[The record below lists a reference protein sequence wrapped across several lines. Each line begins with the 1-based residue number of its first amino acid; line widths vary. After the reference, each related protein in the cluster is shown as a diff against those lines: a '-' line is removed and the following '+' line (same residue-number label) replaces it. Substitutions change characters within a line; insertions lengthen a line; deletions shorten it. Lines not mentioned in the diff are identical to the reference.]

1 MDTIPTHRSP
11 IDRRQFLRWGGLA
24 AGAVA
29 LGPTLAACGQPTTTP
44 SGTGSTGATE
54 VVFACT
60 KLPGSISLQA
70 WVDEYNTSQ
79 GKYKVTVR
87 ELPPPGSNTEVH
99 QQIVQ
104 SLSRKDGSIDV
115 FSEDIIWISEFANAG
130 WTMKLDGKLDAA
142 NLQDSFPGVVSGCTY
157 KGSLSA
163 VPWFVDAGQ
172 LYYRNDLISRD
183 EVPTQ
188 WEQLAD
194 LASKLQSSGKV
205 DYGFLWQAKQA
216 EILVCDL
223 VEYVA
228 SAGGS
233 ILGDDSVTVNIAN
246 EPAINAV
253 QFMYDLINKYKVTP
267 KDVLSW
273 DEEPSRRPFT
283 SGQAAMLRQWSYVYG
298 VSQTE
303 DQSSVVG
310 KVGVAPLPAF
320 SGGKSAACLG
330 GFQLGVSDASK
341 NKDGALDFL
350 NWAMKP
356 ETQIGFAKNFGNAPI
371 RSSVYEDATFKQ
383 QQPAMSQ
390 LKAVFEGG
398 TPRPVTPKYPQVSLA
413 LQSSVSKAL
422 NSGDIAGE
430 LQKCA
435 AELQKIVTS

>member
-1 MDTIPTHRSP
+1 MATIGTTTSS
-11 IDRRQFLRWGGLA
+11 INRRQLLTWGGVA

-29 LGPTLAACGQPTTTP
+29 LGPALAGCGQPTTAS
-44 SGTGSTGATE
+44 SGTGSAGTSE

-60 KLPGSISLQA
+60 KLPGSVSLQA
-70 WVDEYNTSQ
+70 WVDGYNNSQ
-79 GKYKVTVR
+79 SKYHVTVR

-130 WTMKLDGKLDAA
+130 WTMKLDGKLDPAS
-142 NLQDSFPGVVSGCTY
+142 LTDSFPGVVSGCTF

-172 LYYRNDLISRD
+172 LYYRTDLITKD
-183 EVPTQ
+183 KVPTQ
-188 WEQLAD
+188 WDQLAD
-194 LASKLQSSGKV
+194 LASSLQASGKV

-233 ILGDDSVTVNIAN
+233 ILGDDSVTVHIAD
-246 EPAINAV
+246 EPAVNAV

-298 VSQTE
+298 VSQTK

-320 SGGKSAACLG
+320 AGGKSAACLG
-330 GFQLGVSDASK
+330 GFQLGVSESSK

-350 NWAMKP
+350 AWTMSP
-356 ETQIGFAKNFGNAPI
+356 ETQIGFAKTFGNAPI
-371 RSSVYEDATFKQ
+371 RSSVYEDATFKE
-383 QQPAMSQ
+383 QQPAMTA

-422 NSGDIAGE
+422 NSGDISGE
-430 LQKCA
+430 LKNCA
-435 AELQKIVTS
+435 AAIEKIVSS

>member
-1 MDTIPTHRSP
+1 MDFTAGGLS
-11 IDRRQFLRWGGLA
+11 RRRFLHLGGLA
-24 AGAVA
+24 VGATALVPVLAG
-29 LGPTLAACGQPTTTP
+29 CGQPESSTP
-44 SGTGSTGATE
+44 ATGSSGSKE

-60 KLPGSISLQA
+60 KLPGSISLQQ
-70 WVDEYNTSQ
+70 WVDGYNSGQ
-79 GKYKVTVR
+79 SNYHVTVR

-130 WTMKLDGKLDAA
+130 WTMKLDGKLDEPS
-142 NLQDSFPGVVSGCTY
+142 LKDSFPGVVSGCTY

-172 LYYRNDLISRD
+172 LYYRNDLIKAAD
-183 EVPTQ
+183 VPTD
-188 WEQLAD
+188 WEALAA
-194 LASKLQSSGKV
+194 LAGSLQSSGKV
-205 DYGFLWQAKQA
+205 DHGFLWQAKQA

-233 ILGDDSVTVNIAN
+233 ILGEDSVSVHIAD
-246 EPAINAV
+246 EPAVKAV

-298 VSQTE
+298 VSQNK
-303 DQSSVVG
+303 DQSKVVG

-320 SGGKSAACLG
+320 AGGKSAACLG

-350 NWAMKP
+350 AWTMKP
-356 ETQIGFAKNFGNAPI
+356 ETQIGFAKEFGNAPI
-371 RSSVYEDATFKQ
+371 RSSVYGDSTFKS
-383 QQPAMSQ
+383 QQPAMIA
-390 LKAVFEGG
+390 LKPVFEGG

-422 NSGDIAGE
+422 NSGNIE
-430 LQKCA
+430 
-435 AELQKIVTS
+435 AEPQSCKAEITKIVST

>member
-1 MDTIPTHRSP
+1 MDTIPPARRSL
-11 IDRRQFLRWGGLA
+11 DRRQFLRWGGLA

-44 SGTGSTGATE
+44 SSSGSTGAKE

-70 WVDEYNTSQ
+70 WVDTYNSSQ
-79 GKYKVTVR
+79 TNYHVTVR

-104 SLSRKDGSIDV
+104 SLSRKDGSIDI

-130 WTMKLDGKLDAA
+130 WTMKLDGKLDDAS
-142 NLQDSFPGVVSGCTY
+142 LKDSFPGVVSGCTF

-172 LYYRNDLISRD
+172 LYYRKDLISAD
-183 EVPTQ
+183 KVPTD
-188 WEQLAD
+188 WEKLAD
-194 LASKLQSSGKV
+194 LAGSLQSSGKV

-233 ILGDDSVTVNIAN
+233 ILGEDSVSVHIAD
-246 EPAINAV
+246 EPAVKAV

-298 VSQTE
+298 VSQTK
-303 DQSSVVG
+303 DQSSVVD

-320 SGGKSAACLG
+320 AGGKSAACLG
-330 GFQLGVSDASK
+330 GFQLGVSESSK
-341 NKDGALDFL
+341 NKDGSLDFL
-350 NWAMKP
+350 NWAMSP

-371 RSSVYEDATFKQ
+371 RSSVYDDATFKK
-383 QQPAMSQ
+383 QQPAMIA

-422 NSGDIAGE
+422 NSGNIAGE
-430 LQKCA
+430 LQTCA
-435 AELQKIVTS
+435 AEIQKIVTS

>member
-1 MDTIPTHRSP
+1 MDTIPTPRNL
-11 IDRRQFLRWGGLA
+11 IERRQFLRWGGLA

-29 LGPTLAACGQPTTTP
+29 VGPALVACGQPTTAS
-44 SGTGSTGATE
+44 SGAGSTGASE

-60 KLPGSISLQA
+60 KLPGSTSLQG
-70 WVDEYNTSQ
+70 WVDGYNTSQ
-79 GKYKVTVR
+79 TKYHVTVR

-130 WTMKLDGKLDAA
+130 WTMKLDGKLDDAS
-142 NLQDSFPGVVSGCTY
+142 LKDSFPGVVSGCTF

-172 LYYRNDLISRD
+172 LYYRNDLISKD
-183 EVPTQ
+183 KVPTQ
-188 WEQLAD
+188 WDALAQLA
-194 LASKLQSSGKV
+194 ASLQASGKV
-205 DYGFLWQAKQA
+205 DHGFLWQAKQA

-233 ILGDDSVTVNIAN
+233 ILGDDSVTVHIADA
-246 EPAINAV
+246 PAVQAV

-298 VSQTE
+298 VSQTK

-330 GFQLGVSDASK
+330 GFQLGVNDTSK

-350 NWAMKP
+350 NWAMAP
-356 ETQIGFAKNFGNAPI
+356 ATQSGFAKTFGNAPI

-383 QQPAMSQ
+383 EQPAMSQ

-422 NSGDIAGE
+422 NSGNIE
-430 LQKCA
+430 
-435 AELQKIVTS
+435 AELQSCAAAITKIVTS